1 MFESRYKNMMKRC
14 VLSDDEKEKSFER
27 ILEKT
32 VNSESRPKKSHKKI
46 MISAVSLAA
55 CVAMFGGITVY
66 AYNENWLK
74 PIFGIEESENDFA
87 MVDKYNGIVTNMSY
101 DIDGYDAELIYS
113 CGNDKV
119 ISAVVKLTPI
129 QQEET
134 VQNLKSSYVMLS
146 SGYAISA
153 DDYDEYCKIV
163 PNDDNSYYMYASYY
177 TSQTPLTKGSIGSKI
192 NVDCDAEE
200 NELSSKEIGSV
211 TFDYDMSTVENC
223 PIFYNENDLSR
234 FKTVSL
240 TPFYVMIDSRFIAY
254 QSQRTGCYDNVEFT
268 LNFEDGTQKDLTARM
283 SSMAASSIGS
293 GYALSYG
300 GFYDYFSE
308 DDIIDCGKV
317 TSIQI
322 GDDTFKPVKNLENET
337 ESVSETS
344 TETTAASETESEST
358 SVSETVSETELT
370 QEIISE
376 SEIIS
381 D

>member
-46 MISAVSLAA
+46 IISAVSLAA

-74 PIFGIEESENDFA
+74 PIFGIEDSENDFA

-129 QQEET
+129 QQEE
-134 VQNLKSSYVMLS
+134 SDAMLS
-146 SGYAISA
+146 SGYGEVSN
-153 DDYDEYCKIV
+153 DYDEYCKII

-177 TSQTPLTKGSIGSKI
+177 TSQTTLTKGSVSSKI
-192 NVDCDAEE
+192 NVNCDAEE
-200 NELSSKEIGSV
+200 NEPSSKKIGSV
-211 TFDYDMSTVENC
+211 TFDYDISTAENC
-223 PIFYNENDLSR
+223 PVFYNENDLSR

-240 TPFYVMIDSRFIAY
+240 TPFYVMIDSRFTAY
-254 QSQRTGCYDNVEFT
+254 QNQRTGCYDNVEFT
-268 LNFEDGTQKDLTARM
+268 LNFEDGTQKDLTARL
-283 SSMAASSIGS
+283 SSMAASSTGS
-293 GYALSYG
+293 GYAFNYI

-308 DDIIDCGKV
+308 DDIIDCSKV
-317 TSIQI
+317 TSVQI
-322 GDDTFKPVKNLENET
+322 GDDTFKPVKNPENET
-337 ESVSETS
+337 ESVSEAS
-344 TETTAASETESEST
+344 TETTVTSETESEST

-370 QEIISE
+370 QESISE
-376 SEIIS
+376 SEITEINS
-381 D
+381 

>member
-1 MFESRYKNMMKRC
+1 MFESGYKNMMKRC

-46 MISAVSLAA
+46 IISAVSLAA
-55 CVAMFGGITVY
+55 CVTMLSGITVY
-66 AYNENWLK
+66 AYNENWLE

-101 DIDGYDAELIYS
+101 YIDDYDAELIYS

-119 ISAVVKLTPI
+119 ISAVVKLTPV
-129 QQEET
+129 QQE
-134 VQNLKSSYVMLS
+134 QNNATLS
-146 SGYAISA
+146 SGYGEAS

-177 TSQTPLTKGSIGSKI
+177 TSQTSLTKGSVSSKI
-192 NVDCDAEE
+192 NVNCDAEE
-200 NELSSKEIGSV
+200 NEPSSKKIGSV
-211 TFDYDMSTVENC
+211 TFDYDISTAENC
-223 PIFYNENDLSR
+223 PIFYNENDSSR

-240 TPFYVMIDSRFIAY
+240 TPFYVMIDLRFTAY

-283 SSMAASSIGS
+283 SSMAASST
-293 GYALSYG
+293 GYGYVFNYI

-308 DDIIDCGKV
+308 DIIDCGKV

-322 GDDTFKPVKNLENET
+322 GDDTFNPTKNPENET

-344 TETTAASETESEST
+344 TETTAATETEPEST
-358 SVSETVSETELT
+358 SVSETVSETEVS
-370 QEIISE
+370 QESISE

>member
-1 MFESRYKNMMKRC
+1 MFESGYKNMMKRC

-46 MISAVSLAA
+46 IISAVSLAA

-119 ISAVVKLTPI
+119 ISAVVKLTPV
-129 QQEET
+129 QQE
-134 VQNLKSSYVMLS
+134 QNNATLS
-146 SGYAISA
+146 SGYGEAS

-177 TSQTPLTKGSIGSKI
+177 TSQTALTKGSVSSKI
-192 NVDCDAEE
+192 NVNCDAEE
-200 NELSSKEIGSV
+200 NEPSSKEIGSV
-211 TFDYDMSTVENC
+211 TFDYDISTAENC
-223 PIFYNENDLSR
+223 PIFYNENDSSR
-234 FKTVSL
+234 FKIVSL
-240 TPFYVMIDSRFIAY
+240 TPFYVMIDSRFTAY

-293 GYALSYG
+293 GYVFNYI

-322 GDDTFKPVKNLENET
+322 GDDTFNPTKNPENET

-344 TETTAASETESEST
+344 TETTSASETESEST
-358 SVSETVSETELT
+358 SVSDVSETELT
-370 QEIISE
+370 QESISE

>member
-1 MFESRYKNMMKRC
+1 MFESGYKNMMKRC

-46 MISAVSLAA
+46 IISAVSLAA
-55 CVAMFGGITVY
+55 CVTMLSGITVY

-129 QQEET
+129 QQEGIA
-134 VQNLKSSYVMLS
+134 QGLKSSYAMLS

-153 DDYDEYCKIV
+153 DNYDEYCKIV

-177 TSQTPLTKGSIGSKI
+177 TSQTALTKGSIGFKI
-192 NVDCDAEE
+192 NVDCDVEE
-200 NELSSKEIGSV
+200 NEPSSKEIGSV
-211 TFDYDMSTVENC
+211 TFDYDISTSENC
-223 PIFYNENDLSR
+223 PVFYNENDLSR

-240 TPFYVMIDSRFIAY
+240 TPFYVMIDSKFTACR
-254 QSQRTGCYDNVEFT
+254 SQRTGCYDNVEFIV
-268 LNFEDGTQKDLTARM
+268 NFEDGTQKDLTASL
-283 SSMAASSIGS
+283 SSMAASSIGY
-293 GYALSYG
+293 GYVFNYI
-300 GFYDYFSE
+300 GFYNYFSE
-308 DDIIDCGKV
+308 DDIIDCDKV

-322 GDDTFKPVKNLENET
+322 GDDTFKPVKNPENET

-344 TETTAASETESEST
+344 TETTSASETESEST
-358 SVSETVSETELT
+358 SVPETVSETELT
-370 QEIISE
+370 QESISE